1 MQSMQR
7 SASFLLIGLLAVG
20 ASADDVDSDVYGK
33 GKWQPEEGEEPPEWK
48 EAATRLPDYPKDKNL
63 LPFEVDG
70 LDQPY
75 RFMVDSAS
83 LSTGGDYVV
92 RYSVVIESSSG
103 VRNVYH
109 EGVHCRKKLYKTY
122 GFGTSDG
129 ALRRTQPR
137 QWRDWEG
144 IGVFAYRAQLA
155 EGYLCNNLGFP
166 YTEDERLARFE
177 RGGSAEINPNYESWA
192 NPGFQ

>member
-1 MQSMQR
+1 MQR
-7 SASFLLIGLLAVG
+7 LAGFLLIGLLALG

-33 GKWQPEEGEEPPEWK
+33 GKWQPEEGEDLPPWK
-48 EAATRLPDYPKDKNL
+48 EAAVRLPDYPKDRNL

-83 LSTGGDYVV
+83 LSTGPDKVV

-103 VRNVYH
+103 VRNVYY
-109 EGVHCRKKLYKTY
+109 EGINCRKKQYKAY

-129 ALRRTQPR
+129 TLRRTQR
-137 QWRDWEG
+137 REWRSWHSG
-144 IGVFAYRAQLA
+144 GVFSYRSQLA
-155 EGYLCNNLGFP
+155 NEYLCNNLGFP
-166 YTEDERLARFE
+166 YTADERLVRFE
-177 RGGSAEINPNYESWA
+177 RGGQAEINPNYESWA

>member
-1 MQSMQR
+1 MQR
-7 SASFLLIGLLAVG
+7 LVSFLLMGLLALGV
-20 ASADDVDSDVYGK
+20 SADDVDSDVYGK
-33 GKWQPEEGEEPPEWK
+33 GKWQPDEGEEPAEWK
-48 EAATRLPDYPKDKNL
+48 EAATRLPDYPKDENL

-70 LDQPY
+70 VDQPY

-122 GFGTSDG
+122 GFGTRDG
-129 ALRRTQPR
+129 TFRRTR
-137 QWRDWEG
+137 HSQWKYWESG
-144 IGVFAYRAQLA
+144 GVFGYRAQLA
-155 EGYLCNNLGFP
+155 EGYLCNDFGFP
-166 YTEDERLARFE
+166 YTEKERLVRFE
-177 RGGSAEINPNYESWA
+177 QGGDMEMNPEYESWA